1 MAIPCY
7 ATRRE
12 EIGFEMLLFSAFAAP
27 VENFGFGRA
36 DDLALNPLGS
46 PENNS
51 KGKRMRIVWGTILES
66 RITVVRTLL

>member
-1 MAIPCY
+1 
-7 ATRRE
+7 
-12 EIGFEMLLFSAFAAP
+12 MLLFSGFTAP
-27 VENFGFGRA
+27 VENIRFGPA

-51 KGKRMRIVWGTILES
+51 AGKRMRIVWGTILES